1 MNWNILGHEWAV
13 DLLKEHVAR
22 RRLRHAYLITGPMG
36 VGRRTLALRLVQ
48 ALNCTQPPAPGEP
61 CFVCRSC
68 TRIERMEYPDLAVVQ
83 AEQRGG
89 TLKVDQVR
97 ELQHSLALSPYEGL
111 YRVALLLHFEEAHP
125 SAANALLKT
134 LEEPPSQVILL
145 VTAQNTETLL
155 PTIVSRCEVL
165 RLRPLAYDQVMHGL
179 QTRWGLSED
188 QAQFLA
194 HVSGGCPGYALRMHQ
209 EPALVERR
217 NLWLDDHQRLLKSN
231 RVDRF
236 AYSETITRDRQ
247 QVKDN
252 LARLLQTWLS
262 LWHDVMLRAARA
274 SAPITNL
281 DRQIEVDRMAAVY
294 GLETAYRTIAAVER
308 TLQRLEENVNPRLA
322 MDVLLLD
329 LPGQ

>member
-1 MNWNILGHEWAV
+1 MNWDILGHEWAV
-13 DLLKEHVAR
+13 NLLKEHVANQ
-22 RRLRHAYLITGPMG
+22 RLRHAYLITGPMG

-61 CFVCRSC
+61 CFVCRAC

-97 ELQHSLALSPYEGL
+97 ELQHSLTLAPYEGR
-111 YRVALLLHFEEAHP
+111 YRVALLLHAEEAHP

-145 VTAQNTETLL
+145 VTAPNTESLL

-165 RLRPLAYDQVMHGL
+165 RLRPLPYDQVARGL
-179 QTRWGLSED
+179 QTRWGLAED
-188 QAQFLA
+188 QARSLA
-194 HVSGGCPGYALRMHQ
+194 HISGGCPGYALRMYH

-217 NLWLDDHQRLLKSN
+217 NLWLDEHQRLLKSN

-262 LWHDVMLRAARA
+262 LWRDVMLRSARA

-281 DRQIEVDRMAAVY
+281 DRTVEVDQMAVCY
-294 GLETAYRTIAAVER
+294 GLETAYHTIAALEQ
-308 TLQRLEENVNPRLA
+308 TLQRLDENVNPRLA

-329 LPGQ
+329 MPG